1 MVVPDLYRRIEWT
14 APVSA
19 RGYRVPGHT
28 IDFKFVANQIVRV
41 ANYDAI
47 SFRVEID
54 NITRK
59 QRATGQPLSL
69 TDGEKLEAI
78 MFTHKISIEVVNL
91 TSMKFVFAQMRA
103 QERLVIVARH
113 KADFLAISFIGHF

>member
-14 APVSA
+14 TPVSA

-41 ANYDAI
+41 TNYDAI

-91 TSMKFVFAQMRA
+91 TSMKFVFAQMRYNPSLM
-103 QERLVIVARH
+103 QLLYSKDCRT
-113 KADFLAISFIGHF
+113 